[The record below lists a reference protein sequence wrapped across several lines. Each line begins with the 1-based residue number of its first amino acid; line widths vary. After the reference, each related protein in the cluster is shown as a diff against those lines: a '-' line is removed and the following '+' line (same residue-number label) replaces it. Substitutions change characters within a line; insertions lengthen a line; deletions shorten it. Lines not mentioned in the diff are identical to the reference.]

1 MRHTLRT
8 LGLACTAM
16 IAFVAVPAPA
26 LADDPITRSVE
37 AEAKSFEQDRA
48 TILAMAGDFKVTF
61 DMQESTAWMEGY
73 EPLDR
78 KISGGHESVRVIE
91 DTGTK
96 IVLQHLLV
104 VGSEDSPYVVKHWR
118 QDWEY
123 EPEQILD
130 FKGGDTWE
138 WRDVPEDLRKGR
150 WSQTVYQV
158 DDSPR
163 YAGWGQWQQTNGVTR
178 WRSNWTARPLA
189 RRDAT
194 RSPIYDHYIGINRH
208 QMTPTGW
215 IHWQDNTKMMP
226 ASNGSGEAVPV
237 VQEYVLNT
245 YERFDDYNVA
255 AADAYWESTRD
266 YWHAVRKRW
275 DEQALANGGI
285 VIAQE
290 PNFGTTI
297 AQELL
302 TMADAIH
309 KGEATLEEAT
319 ANALAM
325 ITDGTNTVRTAQAP
339 AAPADSGY

>member
-1 MRHTLRT
+1 MKTTLRT
-8 LGLACTAM
+8 LGLAAAAM
-16 IAFVAVPAPA
+16 IACAAVPAPA
-26 LADDPITRSVE
+26 LADDPIARSAE
-37 AEAKSFEQDRA
+37 AEAKAFEQDRA
-48 TILAMAGDFKVTF
+48 HILAMAGNFKVTF
-61 DMQESTAWMEGY
+61 DMQEATAWMEGY

-78 KISGGHESVRVIE
+78 KLSGGHEVVRVIE

-104 VGSEDSPYVVKHWR
+104 AGSDEQPYIVKHWR

-123 EPEQILD
+123 EPDQILE
-130 FKGGDTWE
+130 FKGGNTWE
-138 WRDVPEDLRKGR
+138 WRDVPERLRAGR

-163 YAGWGQWQQTNGVTR
+163 YAGWGQWEKTNGVTR

-208 QMTPTGW
+208 QITPTGW

-226 ASNGSGEAVPV
+226 ASDGSGEALPV

-245 YERFDDYNVA
+245 YQRFDDFNAA
-255 AADAYWESTRD
+255 AADAYWEKTAD
-266 YWHAVRKRW
+266 YWAAVREHW
-275 DEQALANGGI
+275 GDQARANGGI

-302 TMADAIH
+302 SKADAIN
-309 KGEATLEEAT
+309 KGEMTADEAT
-319 ANALAM
+319 TSALAL
-325 ITDGTNTVRTAQAP
+325 ITKGTGSVRMAKAASAP
-339 AAPADSGY
+339 SDAGY